1 MPRDSLRTLM
11 LAIICAIMVLAS
23 MKLGEAL
30 FAPMVA
36 AIVLGVVFAP
46 FTDRVERL
54 GLPRAGAAMLVLFL
68 FLGFAI
74 SLFLLIEP
82 TVSRAIRNGPIVW
95 REVTEIAAVLK
106 TKFAGLNSLQASMSE
121 ALGEGAGSPARE
133 DAMEFPGV
141 LDALAYAPSIASGLL
156 IFVGTLYF
164 FLVARSDIYR
174 KVDRLKLSLSHDMLR
189 EAEARVSRYLIT
201 ISAINAAFGVAVA
214 LAMTA
219 LGLPGALI
227 WGLAA
232 FLVNYVL
239 FLGPAMFTAALLVG
253 GVMAFDGPASFIPAA
268 VYVAMNVAEG
278 QFVTP
283 SLVGRHMEVNPLLVF
298 VSLVFWLWLWG
309 PLGGIV
315 AIPLLV
321 WMIFVFEKLSR
332 PPMPTVSI
340 DSKGAIEVVA

>member
-11 LAIICAIMVLAS
+11 LAIICAILVLAS

-46 FTDRVERL
+46 ITDKVERL
-54 GLPRAGAAMLVLFL
+54 GLPRAGAALLVLFL
-68 FLGFAI
+68 FLGFTI

-82 TVSRAIRNGPIVW
+82 TISRAIRNGPIVW
-95 REVTEIAAVLK
+95 REVTEIGAMLK
-106 TKFAGLNSLQASMSE
+106 ARFAGLNSLQATVSE
-121 ALGEGAGSPARE
+121 ALGETAGAPGRE

-156 IFVGTLYF
+156 VFVGTLYF

-174 KVDRLKLSLSHDMLR
+174 KVDKLKVSLSHDMLR
-189 EAEARVSRYLIT
+189 EAESRVSRYLIT
-201 ISAINAAFGVAVA
+201 ISIINAVFGVAVA

-219 LGLPGALI
+219 IGLPGALI

-239 FLGPAMFTAALLVG
+239 FLGPAMFTVALLVG
-253 GVMAFDGPASFIPAA
+253 GILAFDGAASFIPAA
-268 VYVAMNVAEG
+268 VYVGMNVTEG

-321 WMIFVFEKLSR
+321 WLLFVFEKLSR
-332 PPMPTVSI
+332 PPVPTVSI
-340 DSKGAIEVVA
+340 NAKGAIEVVA